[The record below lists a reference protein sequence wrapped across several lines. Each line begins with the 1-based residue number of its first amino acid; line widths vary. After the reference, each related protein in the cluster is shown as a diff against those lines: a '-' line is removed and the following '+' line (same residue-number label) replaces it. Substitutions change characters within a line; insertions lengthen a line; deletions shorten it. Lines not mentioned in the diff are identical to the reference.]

1 MIMLWFKFEVIDLD
15 HFVFDL
21 IIFIIINDYGNVG
34 VDLDERKTDFSGGL
48 CQEKIIIWAV
58 ML

>member
-1 MIMLWFKFEVIDLD
+1 MFEVMDLD

-21 IIFIIINDYGNVG
+21 IIFIITNDYGNVG
-34 VDLDERKTDFSGGL
+34 VDLDELKSDFGEGL
-48 CQEKIIIWAV
+48 YEEKIAIWAV

>member
-1 MIMLWFKFEVIDLD
+1 MNLD

-21 IIFIIINDYGNVG
+21 VIFIIINDYGNVG
-34 VDLDERKTDFSGGL
+34 MDLDELKSDFSGGL
-48 CQEKIIIWAV
+48 CEEKIAIWAV

>member
-1 MIMLWFKFEVIDLD
+1 MDLD

-21 IIFIIINDYGNVG
+21 IIFIIIIDYGNVG
-34 VDLDERKTDFSGGL
+34 VDLYELKSDFSGGL
-48 CQEKIIIWAV
+48 CQEKIAICAI